1 MLMAGRMHPPFLFCR
16 AKRETGRARSKEKS
30 VGALRCSGPPRDGGR
45 RIGASADLARP
56 SGTLYSSAISPTAV
70 PWRIV
75 RRSSGWSSHGAASLF
90 AAASC
95 PARELP
101 IKASAPTTARA
112 ARSEAER
119 AERGAGQMRPCTPL
133 TSAST
138 PRESAFKPVPHPA
151 APVGQSSQ
159 TRRHHLTPTP
169 VQQLCTPVQSCGQ
182 KRSFLLDRA
191 RPVFFSG
198 KTEKK
203 MGGCIPLNKPL
214 AGAKIPEAAGRR
226 PFTTPSG
233 PTGQPDNPAIRR
245 NGPPGRSTCPGWAG
259 ARRTPSIGRAAPQ
272 SRWRRPLAF
281 GFLLVPCGVPAIARL
296 IP

>member
-119 AERGAGQMRPCTPL
+119 AEREAGQMRSCTPT
-133 TSAST
+133 TSA
-138 PRESAFKPVPHPA
+138 PSAT
-151 APVGQSSQ
+151 GRQSGKSQ
-159 TRRHHLTPTP
+159 KSIACPKARP
-169 VQQLCTPVQSCGQ
+169 
-182 KRSFLLDRA
+182 KRSRHWYADPRTRGGPLHRSA
-191 RPVFFSG
+191 PGAFFSYTG
-198 KTEKK
+198 R
-203 MGGCIPLNKPL
+203 GGV
-214 AGAKIPEAAGRR
+214 RY
-226 PFTTPSG
+226 
-233 PTGQPDNPAIRR
+233 
-245 NGPPGRSTCPGWAG
+245 
-259 ARRTPSIGRAAPQ
+259 
-272 SRWRRPLAF
+272 
-281 GFLLVPCGVPAIARL
+281 RL
-296 IP
+296 ER

>member
-119 AERGAGQMRPCTPL
+119 AERGAGQMRPCTP
-133 TSAST
+133 TQDA
-138 PRESAFKPVPHPA
+138 PA
-151 APVGQSSQ
+151 ASPRKHAGTISRQPPYSNFARPCRVAAKSVLFFWTVHG
-159 TRRHHLTPTP
+159 PF
-169 VQQLCTPVQSCGQ
+169 
-182 KRSFLLDRA
+182 SFRA
-191 RPVFFSG
+191 RPKRKWGVHPAEQAPCGS
-198 KTEKK
+198 KDSR
-203 MGGCIPLNKPL
+203 
-214 AGAKIPEAAGRR
+214 GRR
-226 PFTTPSG
+226 TAAFYNSRRS
-233 PTGQPDNPAIRR
+233 DRPAR
-245 NGPPGRSTCPGWAG
+245 
-259 ARRTPSIGRAAPQ
+259 
-272 SRWRRPLAF
+272 
-281 GFLLVPCGVPAIARL
+281 
-296 IP
+296 

>member
-70 PWRIV
+70 PWRMV

-119 AERGAGQMRPCTPL
+119 AERGAGQMRPCTP
-133 TSAST
+133 TQGAPA
-138 PRESAFKPVPHPA
+138 PRESAFKSIPHPA
-151 APVGQSSQ
+151 APVGELSQ

-169 VQQLCTPVQSCGQ
+169 VQQLCTRGAKLRP
-182 KRSFLLDRA
+182 KRLFLLHRA
-191 RPVFFSG
+191 RRVLFLG
-198 KTEKK
+198 KTKK
-203 MGGCIPLNKPL
+203 RMGG
-214 AGAKIPEAAGRR
+214 A
-226 PFTTPSG
+226 
-233 PTGQPDNPAIRR
+233 PA
-245 NGPPGRSTCPGWAG
+245 
-259 ARRTPSIGRAAPQ
+259 
-272 SRWRRPLAF
+272 
-281 GFLLVPCGVPAIARL
+281 
-296 IP
+296 

>member
-75 RRSSGWSSHGAASLF
+75 RRSSGWSSHGAASRF

-119 AERGAGQMRPCTPL
+119 AERGAGQMRPCIPA
-133 TSAST
+133 TSAPSAT
-138 PRESAFKPVPHPA
+138 GRQSRELQKGLACPKARPNRSRHRFA
-151 APVGQSSQ
+151 APLQRGGPLHQSAS
-159 TRRHHLTPTP
+159 RRLSLWTVHGP
-169 VQQLCTPVQSCGQ
+169 
-182 KRSFLLDRA
+182 FLFWQDR
-191 RPVFFSG
+191 
-198 KTEKK
+198 
-203 MGGCIPLNKPL
+203 
-214 AGAKIPEAAGRR
+214 
-226 PFTTPSG
+226 
-233 PTGQPDNPAIRR
+233 
-245 NGPPGRSTCPGWAG
+245 
-259 ARRTPSIGRAAPQ
+259 
-272 SRWRRPLAF
+272 
-281 GFLLVPCGVPAIARL
+281 
-296 IP
+296 

>member
-1 MLMAGRMHPPFLFCR
+1 M
-16 AKRETGRARSKEKS
+16 
-30 VGALRCSGPPRDGGR
+30 
-45 RIGASADLARP
+45 
-56 SGTLYSSAISPTAV
+56 
-70 PWRIV
+70 
-75 RRSSGWSSHGAASLF
+75 
-90 AAASC
+90 
-95 PARELP
+95 
-101 IKASAPTTARA
+101 TARA

-203 MGGCIPLNKPL
+203 MGGAFPTAKPCFLAPKIPPTCPVVGTTPCGSREKRVHSVPHSGASYGKAVLPVPEAGTPL
-214 AGAKIPEAAGRR
+214 A
-226 PFTTPSG
+226 
-233 PTGQPDNPAIRR
+233 
-245 NGPPGRSTCPGWAG
+245 
-259 ARRTPSIGRAAPQ
+259 
-272 SRWRRPLAF
+272 
-281 GFLLVPCGVPAIARL
+281 LL
-296 IP
+296 

>member
-70 PWRIV
+70 PWRMV

-119 AERGAGQMRPCTPL
+119 AEREAGQMRSC
-133 TSAST
+133 
-138 PRESAFKPVPHPA
+138 
-151 APVGQSSQ
+151 
-159 TRRHHLTPTP
+159 TPTP
-169 VQQLCTPVQSCGQ
+169 SAPSATGRQYRPHRRP
-182 KRSFLLDRA
+182 KRA
-191 RPVFFSG
+191 RMPGKIGAGTDPPPPVRAEGHCTGARPAPFSLTPG
-198 KTEKK
+198 AARSLFGATKK
-203 MGGCIPLNKPL
+203 RMGGAL
-214 AGAKIPEAAGRR
+214 
-226 PFTTPSG
+226 PS
-233 PTGQPDNPAIRR
+233 
-245 NGPPGRSTCPGWAG
+245 WH
-259 ARRTPSIGRAAPQ
+259 PS
-272 SRWRRPLAF
+272 
-281 GFLLVPCGVPAIARL
+281 
-296 IP
+296 

>member
-1 MLMAGRMHPPFLFCR
+1 M
-16 AKRETGRARSKEKS
+16 
-30 VGALRCSGPPRDGGR
+30 
-45 RIGASADLARP
+45 
-56 SGTLYSSAISPTAV
+56 
-70 PWRIV
+70 V

-119 AERGAGQMRPCTPL
+119 AEREAGQMRPCTPL

-169 VQQLCTPVQSCGQ
+169 VQQLCTHVQSCDQ
-182 KRSFLLDRA
+182 KRFFLFHRA
-191 RPVFFSG
+191 RRILF
-198 KTEKK
+198 
-203 MGGCIPLNKPL
+203 L
-214 AGAKIPEAAGRR
+214 AQPKREWGAHPAGQAPCGSRDPRGRR
-226 PFTTPSG
+226 DGGPSHVTPACRFA
-233 PTGQPDNPAIRR
+233 PPD
-245 NGPPGRSTCPGWAG
+245 
-259 ARRTPSIGRAAPQ
+259 
-272 SRWRRPLAF
+272 SRW
-281 GFLLVPCGVPAIARL
+281 
-296 IP
+296 

>member
-203 MGGCIPLNKPL
+203 MGGASPLDKPPWREPDFRGRCS
-214 AGAKIPEAAGRR
+214 AARISPAPFSGAKGKNLTSRSRPPASAPRCTAHSGTAG
-226 PFTTPSG
+226 S
-233 PTGQPDNPAIRR
+233 NPAHTPPRTHPAPQT
-245 NGPPGRSTCPGWAG
+245 PPGR
-259 ARRTPSIGRAAPQ
+259 R
-272 SRWRRPLAF
+272 
-281 GFLLVPCGVPAIARL
+281 
-296 IP
+296 